1 MRFLVHLRSRA
12 RPVLAAAVLVAL
24 CLQSATVLANN
35 PDPGGSE
42 ESFASGGRFSNGTQ
56 ITHQQSNLIKRFI
69 SVSFLSRS
77 KSSFLCV
84 D

>member
-42 ESFASGGRFSNGTQ
+42 ESFPTGGRFSNGT
-56 ITHQQSNLIKRFI
+56 
-69 SVSFLSRS
+69 
-77 KSSFLCV
+77 
-84 D
+84 